1 MTTVSSGPATAGEK
15 ELKTDWP
22 EDTGLEVGTTK
33 QEGREINLV
42 PEKSTILCKEKE
54 GLD

>member
-1 MTTVSSGPATAGEK
+1 MANTKGEK

-22 EDTGLEVGTTK
+22 HETGLVAGTTK
-33 QEGREINLV
+33 QKDRISNLV
-42 PEKSTILCKEKE
+42 PESGSLVARRLKP